1 MEALSASGVC
11 SCRGPVMPACCAEL
25 GLMAWKDCCGCSNAS
40 MEGICEGG
48 GGLDLGWDCWS
59 SCNNAFMVGGEKLDC
74 MSKDKTP
81 RGPDGP
87 LN

>member
-11 SCRGPVMPACCAEL
+11 CGEGPVMSACCGEL
-25 GLMAWKDCCGCSNAS
+25 WFMGWLDFCDCSNES

-59 SCNNAFMVGGEKLDC
+59 SCNNASMV
-74 MSKDKTP
+74 
-81 RGPDGP
+81 
-87 LN
+87 

>member
-11 SCRGPVMPACCAEL
+11 CRGPVMSACCGEL
-25 GLMAWKDCCGCSNAS
+25 GLTAWIDCCGCSNES

-48 GGLDLGWDCWS
+48 AGLDLGWDCWS
-59 SCNNAFMVGGEKLDC
+59 SFNNASMVRGEKLDC

-87 LN
+87 LK